1 MKNYIRATSLQGI
14 DALIN
19 ELGGD
24 VPTLL
29 THCDISVEFSNLE
42 SQFLEY
48 RDYISLLNH
57 CAQQLNCSD
66 FGLQLAARQR
76 FDILGPIALVAQSST
91 TLGDVLAWVVKY
103 LHVHSPAISI
113 KQTPAENANGVL
125 LSFDILLQPLPN
137 IAQVTELSIGLMVGV
152 IRELTHEK
160 WSPNEVYFPQKIRGN
175 QRAYQKH
182 FGCHIAEFKNLS
194 GIVFDEEA
202 LNLLINT
209 RNTPQ
214 FEASLRYLKAQGE
227 QTVTLEDKVAQL
239 IKPLMAI
246 HQCDNDTIAQ
256 ILGLHTRQL
265 HRLLSNENTS
275 FVKIKNKVRS
285 QLAWHYLTQSQLQ
298 FSHISDLLG
307 YQEQATFSASC
318 QRWFSK
324 SPSAIRNVYSDSA
337 TTLLRP

>member
-14 DALIN
+14 DSLIN

-24 VPTLL
+24 VTKLL
-29 THCDISVEFSNLE
+29 SHCNISVEFSNLE

-66 FGLQLAARQR
+66 FGLQLAARQC

-91 TLGDVLAWVVKY
+91 TLGDVLALVSKY

-113 KQTPAENANGVL
+113 KQTPSEKANGVL
-125 LSFDILLQPLPN
+125 LSFDILLQPLPD
-137 IAQVTELSIGLMVGV
+137 ITQVTELSIGLMVGV
-152 IRELTHEK
+152 IRELTDDK
-160 WSPNEVYFPQKIRGN
+160 WSPREVYFQQKITQN
-175 QRAYQKH
+175 QRVYGKF
-182 FGCHIAEFKNLS
+182 FGCYVAEFKNLS
-194 GIVFDEEA
+194 GIVFEEND

-209 RNTPQ
+209 RHTPQ
-214 FEASLRYLKAQGE
+214 FETSLSFLKEQGE
-227 QTVTLEDKVAQL
+227 QVIRLEDKVAQL

-246 HQCDNDTIAQ
+246 HQCNNDTIAH
-256 ILGLHTRQL
+256 ILGIHTRQL
-265 HRLLSNENTS
+265 HRLLSIEGTS
-275 FVKIKNKVRS
+275 FVKAKNKVRS

-307 YQEQATFSASC
+307 YQEQSTFSVSC

-324 SPSAIRNVYSDSA
+324 SPRAIRNAYSGHA
-337 TTLLRP
+337 TTLFRP